1 MLALKCGLF
10 CVYHLLT
17 PLVIRF
23 LLRIGITSPVF
34 FVSHSF
40 YSVNLNNLDVFVYVH
55 NRTSSLRL
63 DVLLSQ
69 LSHLLPNNQ
78 IIIGPANVTAAI
90 PNNTQPSDLDSLFI
104 SVSIICFSVNKSSRC
119 SLLPVRMNL
128 VLDSSRIF
136 SSLIIL
142 LSSLI

>member
-1 MLALKCGLF
+1 MYARIALRAFLF
-10 CVYHLLT
+10 AN
-17 PLVIRF
+17 
-23 LLRIGITSPVF
+23 TSCHSFSVTHRHHFTGF
-34 FVSHSF
+34 FMSHSF

-55 NRTSSLRL
+55 NRTSSLHF
-63 DVLLSQ
+63 DVFLSH
-69 LSHLLPNNQ
+69 LFHLLPNSQ
-78 IIIGPANVTAAI
+78 IIIGPANVTAAM

-104 SVSIICFSVNKSSRC
+104 SVSIICFSVNMSSRC